1 MKKTDNLMDQKSMC
15 FIFCY
20 LLLYF
25 VHVSY
30 QDGHNAKV
38 KDQLIT
44 QLSEKFSDAYSPIRI
59 KSMVIFYI
67 IYLVACRLCCSL

>member
-1 MKKTDNLMDQKSMC
+1 MRSMKKTDNLMDQKSMC

-44 QLSEKFSDAYSPIRI
+44 QLSENSQMLILLFILKVWLYFA
-59 KSMVIFYI
+59 
-67 IYLVACRLCCSL
+67 LCTL